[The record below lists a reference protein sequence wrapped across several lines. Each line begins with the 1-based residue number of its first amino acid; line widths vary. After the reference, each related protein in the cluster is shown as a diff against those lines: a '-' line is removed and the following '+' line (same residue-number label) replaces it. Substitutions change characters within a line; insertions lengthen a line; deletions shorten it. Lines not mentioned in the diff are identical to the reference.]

1 MTLGAPS
8 ILFAWLLTVPAAP
21 ANALQ
26 AVQQGAAT
34 SPTGADDAEQSEPP
48 TDGPAPAPVPPADP
62 PPRTEGPRQESIL
75 PKRTRIAPPE
85 NPTPDAPVVQPAP
98 PETEGWEDDTSGTDR
113 YSVSMMFQ
121 LRYQQT
127 DVTVVPGLA
136 ALVNEQFTTP
146 SVAADTIR
154 AIRDTARAQDGV
166 RIHRAFLRLATNPIP
181 RLHGETLLDFARLYS
196 DEEEDK
202 GQMVRMA
209 FADYTPVDRLSL
221 RLGVMD
227 IPFSLFELFDAFNE
241 AKLELSEMGPTHELL
256 HHLGFAGRDIG
267 AIVEVVPLPQ
277 RRSLHLQGGIMN
289 GGASGGQRYRG
300 PGNFSMRALSQ
311 PIDHVQFGAGVV
323 YRPAAIDTMWEEI
336 RFRYQESEPG
346 VALGTD
352 IIVTLAPLVF
362 RAEWLYGDRTD
373 VDVAVPL
380 KQRRGDARTFMS
392 VWGMAAA
399 RLPIGSVHLIPAAR
413 LEWLD
418 VDRENPN
425 VGGIIHASAAVTLEL
440 SQRLRLLADVSRH
453 FAQYGTRNWAYD
465 RVRYDTDYTSGTLQ
479 FQLRL

>member
-1 MTLGAPS
+1 
-8 ILFAWLLTVPAAP
+8 
-21 ANALQ
+21 
-26 AVQQGAAT
+26 
-34 SPTGADDAEQSEPP
+34 
-48 TDGPAPAPVPPADP
+48 
-62 PPRTEGPRQESIL
+62 
-75 PKRTRIAPPE
+75 
-85 NPTPDAPVVQPAP
+85 
-98 PETEGWEDDTSGTDR
+98 
-113 YSVSMMFQ
+113 MMFQ

-127 DVTVVPGLA
+127 FVNVVPGLT
-136 ALVNEQFTTP
+136 ALVNEQFPTP

-166 RIHRAFLRLATNPIP
+166 RIHRAFLRLATNPVA

-209 FADYTPVDRLSL
+209 FADYTPVDRVSL

-267 AIVEVVPLPQ
+267 AIVEVAPLPD
-277 RRSLHLQGGIMN
+277 RKWLRLQGGVMN
-289 GGASGGQRYRG
+289 GGASGGQTYRG
-300 PGNFSMRALSQ
+300 PGNFSLRALSQ
-311 PIDHVQFGAGVV
+311 PIEHVQLGAGVV
-323 YRPAAIDTMWEEI
+323 YRPSAIDTMWEEI

-346 VALGTD
+346 LAAGTD
-352 IIVTLAPLVF
+352 VIVTLAPFVF
-362 RAEWLYGDRTD
+362 RAEWLFGDRTD
-373 VDVAVPL
+373 NDVAVPL

-392 VWGMAAA
+392 VWGMVAA
-399 RLPIGSVHLIPAAR
+399 RLHVGSFHLIPAAR

-425 VGGIIHASAAVTLEL
+425 VGGMIHASAAITLEL

-453 FAQYGTRNWAYD
+453 FTQYGTRNWAYD
-465 RVRYDTDYTSGTLQ
+465 RVRYDTDYTSATLQ